1 MYDSSSMLRFP
12 FRPLMNSLNNKFI
25 FVILPYY
32 CLNTMKL
39 KTQNQNN
46 SGFQVPCCSSNPTH
60 YTHKF
65 PRGVSH
71 KTPHCQ
77 TPHKKGGRSVLAQ
90 LMKFLWISPKTRQL
104 GETFEGWLWFTK
116 PNLPT
121 APVDQNIWSG
131 FWEWSRQKN
140 TVEPRKYNFSY

>member
-1 MYDSSSMLRFP
+1 MRQFQWVQKLACWSKQILIYDNWKF
-12 FRPLMNSLNNKFI
+12 FFNFKKVKYFQTWFNSIFKNLQK
-25 FVILPYY
+25 FVILE
-32 CLNTMKL
+32 
-39 KTQNQNN
+39 
-46 SGFQVPCCSSNPTH
+46 GFVH
-60 YTHKF
+60 THKF

-121 APVDQNIWSG
+121 APVDQNIWSR
-131 FWEWSRQKN
+131 FWEWSRQKF

>member
-1 MYDSSSMLRFP
+1 MLNIREILENSSWSIQTKMLPKSIFCFAILSRRKLWDGSPMVFWKVN
-12 FRPLMNSLNNKFI
+12 FIAPLKNWYLLDTPTSFLGGCHIK
-25 FVILPYY
+25 LPIVKH
-32 CLNTMKL
+32 T
-39 KTQNQNN
+39 
-46 SGFQVPCCSSNPTH
+46 
-60 YTHKF
+60 
-65 PRGVSH
+65 
-71 KTPHCQ
+71 
-77 TPHKKGGRSVLAQ
+77 HKKGGRSDLAQ

-131 FWEWSRQKN
+131 FWEWSRQKF